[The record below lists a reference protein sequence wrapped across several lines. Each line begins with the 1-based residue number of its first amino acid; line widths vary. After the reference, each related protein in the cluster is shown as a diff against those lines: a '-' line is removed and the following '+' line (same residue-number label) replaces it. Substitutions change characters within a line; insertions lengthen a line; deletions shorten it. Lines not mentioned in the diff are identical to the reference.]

1 MSFVPDQLLAEAV
14 DTTGL
19 DDFGDPGF
27 REGLAALCGS
37 LEHEARLSDFG
48 RVAVR
53 QNIVGTLATRLRVT
67 EHAKVHREA
76 LAAERIEAPLIV
88 VGLFRAGTTFL
99 SYLLDNDP
107 GNRALLRWETGDPVP
122 PPTPD
127 TFREGPRVEAAR
139 AAAAMMDT
147 INPRFKAIHHEE
159 ADGPTECVAT
169 MAQDF
174 ASLSWESIANIPSYS
189 EWLYGWDHRSTY
201 AYHEQVLRILQS
213 GGVRGRWTLKS
224 PHHAISL
231 DALVAQYPDARLVV
245 LHRDPLVLAASVC
258 SLIGTLAGT
267 FTEADHRAYVASH
280 WTDALAEAIRRID
293 AFRDARPDV
302 PLLDV
307 QYADLVG
314 DPVATVERIATFTGA
329 PLAGDARRRVA
340 RYVET
345 HPKGRFGAHRY
356 DLAELGLDAGALE
369 ERFAG
374 YVERHDVAR
383 ERPAS

>member
-1 MSFVPDQLLAEAV
+1 MSFAPEQLLAEAA

-19 DDFGDPGF
+19 DDFGDPAF
-27 REGLAALCGS
+27 RAGLDALCGS

-48 RVAVR
+48 RAAIR
-53 QNIVGTLATRLRVT
+53 QNIVGSLATRLRVT
-67 EHAKVHREA
+67 DYAKANRDA
-76 LAAERIEAPLIV
+76 LASERIEAPLIV

-107 GNRALLRWETGDPVP
+107 GNRALLRWEPGDPVP
-122 PPTPD
+122 PPTPG
-127 TFREGPRVEAAR
+127 TFRAGPRVEAAL

-189 EWLYGWDHRSTY
+189 EWLYAWDHRSTY

-231 DALVAQYPDARLVV
+231 DALVARYPDARLVV
-245 LHRDPLVLAASVC
+245 LHRDPSVLAASVC

-267 FTEADHRAYVASH
+267 FTEADHRDYVASH

-293 AFRDARPDV
+293 VFRDTRPDM
-302 PLLDV
+302 PMLDV

-314 DPVATVERIATFTGA
+314 DPVTTVERIAAFSGV
-329 PLAGDARRRVA
+329 PLSDDARRRVA

-345 HPKGRFGAHRY
+345 HPKGRFGVHRY
-356 DLAELGLDAGALE
+356 DLAELGLDPAAIE

-374 YVERHDVAR
+374 YVERHGVAR
-383 ERPAS
+383 ERPAT